1 MRIAVFASGNGSN
14 FQALADYLS
23 KKGLESSIDW
33 LFCDQPEAY
42 VLKRAT
48 VLLKNY
54 DKIIINI
61 HPSLLPA
68 FPGLHGIRDAFEAG
82 VKETG
87 VTIHYI
93 DQGVDTG
100 PIIRQEKVR
109 IEQED
114 TFDSLEEK
122 IHRVEHRIYPEVI
135 SEIIENGGY
144 LK

>member
-1 MRIAVFASGNGSN
+1 MHKLKEKKIDLIVLAGYMRIIG
-14 FQALADYLS
+14 
-23 KKGLESSIDW
+23 
-33 LFCDQPEAY
+33 P
-42 VLKRAT
+42 

-54 DKIIINI
+54 DKRIINI

-100 PIIRQEKVR
+100 PIIRAPCEPTNPVTPGVLR
-109 IEQED
+109 TTYHEASVMIIS
-114 TFDSLEEK
+114 TST
-122 IHRVEHRIYPEVI
+122 YPGNV
-135 SEIIENGGY
+135 
-144 LK
+144 L